1 MGDLVVRM
9 EELPGVLEMV
19 RYLLMQQVIGDQ
31 LEQLVLRGE
40 DDDV

>member
-31 LEQLVLRGE
+31 LEQLVLRVE